1 MDVPVSRGETLA
13 APIRAVLLRDLAAFR
28 REIEAYPDEGSLWVL
43 PPGVP
48 NSAGTLALH
57 VAGNVQHFI
66 GAVLGGTGYVRDRGA
81 EFGDRGVPRGELLRR
96 LNSAEDAVRGALDGR
111 ALPEQYPGAAGG
123 GGMTVRTDEWL
134 VHLAVHLTYHLGQV
148 DYHRRIVTGSS
159 AGIGAV
165 ATAEL
170 PSARTP

>member
-1 MDVPVSRGETLA
+1 MSGAAAAVPPV
-13 APIRAVLLRDLAAFR
+13 RAVLLRDLAAFR
-28 REIEAYPDEGSLWVL
+28 REIEAYPDDDSVWACPAGF
-43 PPGVP
+43 P

-57 VAGNVQHFI
+57 VAGNLQHFV
-66 GAVLGGTGYVRDRGA
+66 GAILGASGYVRDRTA
-81 EFGDRGVPRGELLRR
+81 EFAGRGVPRVELARR
-96 LNSAEDAVRGALDGR
+96 LQEAEEAVRLGLDGR
-111 ALPEQYPGAAGG
+111 ALPEQYPGPAGG

-148 DYHRRIVTGSS
+148 DYHRRAVTCSS
-159 AGIGAV
+159 VAVGAL